1 VERDDSEYLEEDA
14 PAPDE
19 ADFAPYSPWSIP
31 PAQRSATD
39 SALEPAAPYVS
50 RATQRRWA
58 PDPDDDVYDGDD
70 ELIAYPSDAQLT
82 PPRQRGPH
90 AYPDLEIPL
99 HYAVPTAEEFATR
112 RAVRPQTW
120 TATTGIRAA
129 AQRGSFGLLRLQ
141 PGKAEK
147 ARREAL
153 AMVRRSFGGLRQVT
167 VVNPKG
173 GAGKTVATLML
184 GLAFGRSRGGFVLAW
199 DNNETQGTLGM
210 RALAEGHGRTVRDLL
225 RDLDRFTGESGRVGE
240 LAGYVRNQDDA
251 MFDVL
256 ASDEAA
262 TAGEMLTA
270 RAFRDIRSVVSRF
283 YKLIIVDTGNNVR
296 AENWQAALDATDQ
309 LVITLSARNDSAE
322 TAARLLDHLDQ
333 IGRRELVRR
342 AVTVVTLPPHRNE
355 SHPRQVEEHFGSR
368 CRAVLRVPYDRHLS
382 SGEPVRFGAVSAQSR
397 AAWLNVAA
405 TVATGL

>member
-1 VERDDSEYLEEDA
+1 
-14 PAPDE
+14 
-19 ADFAPYSPWSIP
+19 
-31 PAQRSATD
+31 
-39 SALEPAAPYVS
+39 
-50 RATQRRWA
+50 
-58 PDPDDDVYDGDD
+58 
-70 ELIAYPSDAQLT
+70 
-82 PPRQRGPH
+82 
-90 AYPDLEIPL
+90 
-99 HYAVPTAEEFATR
+99 
-112 RAVRPQTW
+112 
-120 TATTGIRAA
+120 
-129 AQRGSFGLLRLQ
+129 
-141 PGKAEK
+141 
-147 ARREAL
+147 
-153 AMVRRSFGGLRQVT
+153 
-167 VVNPKG
+167 
-173 GAGKTVATLML
+173 
-184 GLAFGRSRGGFVLAW
+184 
-199 DNNETQGTLGM
+199 M

-225 RDLDRFTGESGRVGE
+225 RDLERFTGDHGRVGQ

-333 IGRRELVRR
+333 IGRQELVRR

-355 SHPRQVEEHFGSR
+355 SHPRQVEEHFGAR
-368 CRAVLRVPYDRHLS
+368 CRTVLRVPYDRHLS
-382 SGEPVRFGAVSAQSR
+382 SGEPVRFGAVSAQTR
-397 AAWLNVAA
+397 AAWLSVAA